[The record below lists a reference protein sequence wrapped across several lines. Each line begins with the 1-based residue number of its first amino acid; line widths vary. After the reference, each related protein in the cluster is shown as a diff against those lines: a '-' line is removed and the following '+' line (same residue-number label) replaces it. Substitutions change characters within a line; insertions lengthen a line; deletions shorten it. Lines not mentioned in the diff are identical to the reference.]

1 MNMSERVSA
10 EKRTKLAAAGI
21 TLLLGGLVAIVV
33 NVLHP
38 RPPERTDELL
48 TLAATVPHWTL
59 IHYLAAFATPLIVS
73 GLSLL
78 VATFADPVARATG
91 ETGKYVTALGAGTFM
106 IAIVIDGWGYPHLE
120 RVWMAAAGAEE
131 KSTILSA
138 ASAVHT
144 IDAALFPVWAGLFL
158 GLGLV
163 LVAIALWRNGDWP
176 RWFAAAG
183 ILGGSMCFV
192 FAASVVFGVRVP
204 LPLWPL
210 GPAINGVWL
219 TALGAMLLRRVTVTL
234 DTRFQ
239 Q

>member
-1 MNMSERVSA
+1 MTSVSRA
-10 EKRTKLAAAGI
+10 NLLSDRNHRTTHFTSRIAGS
-21 TLLLGGLVAIVV
+21 TLLIGGLVAIVV

-48 TLAATVPHWTL
+48 ALVATMPHWTL

-73 GLSLL
+73 GLALL
-78 VATFADPVARATG
+78 IRTIEDASARAIG
-91 ETGKYVTALGAGTFM
+91 ETGKYVAALGAASFM
-106 IAIVIDGWGYPHLE
+106 AAIVIDGWGYPHFA
-120 RVWMAAAGAEE
+120 RVWMSAADVDE
-131 KSTILSA
+131 KARALSA

-163 LVAIALWRNGDWP
+163 LVGLALWKSGDWP

-183 ILGGSMCFV
+183 MLGGSMCFV
-192 FAASVVFGVRVP
+192 FAASVVFGADVP

-219 TALGAMLLRRVTVTL
+219 TMLGAMLLRR
-234 DTRFQ
+234 
-239 Q
+239 